1 MKITGDLILRKKNT
15 KNLHFLKKNLSKFIQ
30 DISGT
35 IHLTDICFTIL
46 KMAKCL
52 QKNGI
57 CNSFLQ

>member
-1 MKITGDLILRKKNT
+1 MNITGNLILRKNT
-15 KNLHFLKKNLSKFIQ
+15 KNLYFFERNFSLFIQ
-30 DISGT
+30 DISGS
-35 IHLTDICFTIL
+35 IPLTDMRYTIL